1 MMSKRKIKTIE
12 HAVEVIEQDTAPV
25 LEGDST
31 YLTLEDHKAIMADYE
46 ELAAADVATVAALE
60 AIEEA
65 VAEQSEEAPAGEPD
79 HQPSLLELVASVEQD
94 PEDLD
99 TARKQVAAAFD
110 TRADFERKKN
120 PDNES
125 IQTSLKKSRA
135 KLTQGR
141 SVAILMSAG
150 AAPDFIT
157 RSTNEGSAY
166 NVYAAD
172 KVADLV
178 NALNSGVIG
187 NAINNAVCRSL
198 FRFRAAGEAFT
209 GEMARAAASDK
220 LRVQGTIAK
229 LLVRHTVS
237 PSTAPTQASSTMQ
250 ALQTLGIVKNTG
262 TTRAPVYALTD
273 SPAAKRL
280 EAVVM
285 AA

>member
-1 MMSKRKIKTIE
+1 MSKRKTKT
-12 HAVEVIEQDTAPV
+12 AVAAAEVQTV
-25 LEGDST
+25 LEGEIITGTDELST
-31 YLTLEDHKAIMADYE
+31 D
-46 ELAAADVATVAALE
+46 DVATVAALE

-65 VAEQSEEAPAGEPD
+65 VAEQSEESEAPAEEPVEEEVD
-79 HQPSLLELVASVEQD
+79 FMTEVAAFEQD
-94 PEDLD
+94 PEELD
-99 TARKQVAAAFD
+99 AARTKVGKAFD
-110 TRADFERKKN
+110 DRAGFEKRKN
-120 PDNES
+120 PDNDT

-135 KLTQGR
+135 KLVQAR

-178 NALNSGVIG
+178 NALNSGTIG

-220 LRVQGTIAK
+220 LRVQGAIAK

-237 PSTAPTQASSTMQ
+237 ASTAPTQASSTMQ

-280 EAVVM
+280 EQVVM